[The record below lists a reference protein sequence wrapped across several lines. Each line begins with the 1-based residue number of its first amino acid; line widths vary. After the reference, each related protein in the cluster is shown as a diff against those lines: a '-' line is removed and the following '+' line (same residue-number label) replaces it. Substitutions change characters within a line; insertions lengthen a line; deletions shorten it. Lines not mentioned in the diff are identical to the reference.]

1 VPVHAR
7 ARASAYGARFL
18 DPSVLAR
25 IDNLELLA
33 RTVVDGFLSGLHR
46 SPYLGFSL
54 DFAEHR
60 PYMPGDDVRRIDW
73 KLFGRTDRHYI
84 KLFEAET
91 NANSAVLLDVSRS
104 MGYASR
110 GISKLDYAR
119 YLTAA
124 LLFFSNRQRDRVGL
138 VTFDRQVVD
147 WVSPSMKNFD
157 TAMHVLDKAAAA
169 RAGTLRGP
177 LLTVTERMVRK
188 GILVL
193 VSDFYEEPDV
203 IAQAVVP
210 LRARGHDVIVFHVLD
225 PAELAFPFQDA
236 SGFEDME
243 TGDQIPVIPA
253 KLREDYQRMLRAHTD
268 ELERRFT
275 GAGIDYAVLDTSK
288 PLDQALFAYLSAR
301 ERMSRARNPK

>member
-1 VPVHAR
+1 MAAHAR
-7 ARASAYGARFL
+7 ARASASGAQFL
-18 DPSVLAR
+18 DPAVLAR

-91 NANSAVLLDVSRS
+91 NANFAVLLDVSRS
-104 MGYASR
+104 MSYTSHAVT
-110 GISKLDYAR
+110 KLDYAR
-119 YLTAA
+119 YLAAA
-124 LLFFSNRQRDRVGL
+124 LLFFCNRQRDRVGL
-138 VTFDRQVVD
+138 VTFDHDIVEYVP
-147 WVSPSMKNFD
+147 SSMKNYD
-157 TAMHVLDKAAAA
+157 TALHVLD
-169 RAGTLRGP
+169 RTTAGRPGSLGEP
-177 LLTVTERMVRK
+177 LLTVTERLRRK

-193 VSDFYEEPDV
+193 ISDFYQEPEE
-203 IAQAVVP
+203 IMSAVVP

-225 PAELAFPFQDA
+225 PAELTFPFQEA
-236 SGFEDME
+236 TAFEDLE
-243 TGDQIPVIPA
+243 SGEQIPVIPA
-253 KLREDYQRMLRAHTD
+253 KLREDYTRLLGAHLA

-275 GAGIDYAVLDTSK
+275 GSGIDYKVLDTSQ
-288 PLDQALFAYLSAR
+288 PLDLALFSYLSAR
-301 ERMSRARNPK
+301 ERLSRIR

>member
-1 VPVHAR
+1 LPVHAR

-18 DPSVLAR
+18 DPAVLAR

-91 NANSAVLLDVSRS
+91 NANFAVLLDVSRS
-104 MGYASR
+104 MGYASQ

-119 YLTAA
+119 YLAAA
-124 LLFFSNRQRDRVGL
+124 LLSFSNRQRDRVGL

-157 TAMHVLDKAAAA
+157 TAMHVLDRAAAA
-169 RAGTLRGP
+169 RAGQLRPP

-203 IAQAVVP
+203 VTQAVVP

-225 PAELAFPFQDA
+225 PAELTFPFQDA

-243 TGDQIPVIPA
+243 TEDQIPVIPA
-253 KLREDYQRMLRAHTD
+253 KLRDDYQRMLRAHLD
-268 ELERRFT
+268 DLERRFT
-275 GAGIDYAVLDTSK
+275 GAGIDYTVLDTSK
-288 PLDQALFAYLSAR
+288 PLDRALFAYLSAR
-301 ERMSRARNPK
+301 ERMSRVRSP

>member
-1 VPVHAR
+1 MPAHAR
-7 ARASAYGARFL
+7 ARASAHGARFL
-18 DPSVLAR
+18 DPAVLAR

-91 NANSAVLLDVSRS
+91 NANFAVLLDVSRS

-157 TAMHVLDKAAAA
+157 TAMHVLDKATAA
-169 RAGTLRGP
+169 RAGELGGP
-177 LLTVTERMVRK
+177 LLTATERLVRK

-193 VSDFYEEPDV
+193 VSDLYEEPDAV
-203 IAQAVVP
+203 TRAVVP

-225 PAELAFPFQDA
+225 PAELDFPFQDPSA
-236 SGFEDME
+236 FEDLE
-243 TGDQIPVIPA
+243 TGDQLPVIPA
-253 KLREDYQRMLRAHTD
+253 KLRDGYQSALRAHLE

-275 GAGIDYAVLDTSK
+275 GAGIDYTVLDTSR

-301 ERMSRARNPK
+301 ERMSRAR